1 MSAPA
6 AHVCPVAGGCEEG
19 GASDRQPTEP
29 DAPLARPELLRTP
42 VFEVRYRLTDTCE
55 KGQKI
60 SVSEARSRRVEDRR
74 RQALGWVLIGRASQ
88 RGSHERGREREAAEG
103 AERTELV
110 SDWRGAL
117 DRPGPSDGDAQV
129 GEVLEGR
136 GRVHHE
142 RASGGRG
149 GGGQVRPEEVSTPRV
164 PSHPKLGPRARRK
177 GQTLTPMNFLRR
189 PTIILSLPSSPPP
202 ASLMAGGGAEQ
213 EVDAAGTIALGD
225 GVSDDELGSISW
237 TAGKRAD

>member
-149 GGGQVRPEEVSTPRV
+149 GGGQVRRGEHS
-164 PSHPKLGPRARRK
+164 
-177 GQTLTPMNFLRR
+177 
-189 PTIILSLPSSPPP
+189 
-202 ASLMAGGGAEQ
+202 
-213 EVDAAGTIALGD
+213 
-225 GVSDDELGSISW
+225 
-237 TAGKRAD
+237 